1 MTALHPSHL
10 RTEWEK
16 LGDFPVKRLLALLE
30 GTKMHLEDTEV
41 KRKAKGRYVWLTFWE
56 KWCG

>member
-41 KRKAKGRYVWLTFWE
+41 KRKAKGRYVWLTF
-56 KWCG
+56 